1 MRLLKQLGHAV
12 RLTTTLTQ
20 PHTCDGLIALHARK
34 SHAAVVQFKKLFPDR
49 KLIVALTGTDLYH
62 DIPRGNRKSLQ
73 SLALADQL
81 MTLHPLAKRSVPR
94 RWRSKVMPIFQS
106 VELPADESTL
116 PRPFFTWRNKLTAPV
131 IIGVIGHLRAVKDP
145 LRAALAVRKLP
156 SDSQL
161 QILHLGTVHQ
171 PIWAERATR
180 EMQQNPRYHWLGS
193 LSHPATLAIMQ
204 QLDAICITSKME
216 GGANVVMEAIAMGKP
231 VLASRIEG
239 TVGILG
245 SAYPGYFPVG
255 NTQALSRL
263 LRRFETDQRFR
274 QSLNH
279 HIKRLLPLTLPER
292 ERQSLANLLNSKDT

>member
-1 MRLLKQLGHAV
+1 MHVAMSLPIPSR
-12 RLTTTLTQ
+12 
-20 PHTCDGLIALHARK
+20 CECLIALHARK
-34 SHAAVVQFKKLFPDR
+34 SHAAIFQFKNQFPDR

-73 SLALADQL
+73 SLALADRL
-81 MTLHPLAKRSVPR
+81 ITLHPLAVRAVPH

-106 VELPADESTL
+106 VQLPAYEPLL
-116 PRPFFTWRNKLTAPV
+116 PRPFVTWRNRLTAPV

-161 QILHLGTVHQ
+161 QIVHLGTVHQ
-171 PIWAERATR
+171 PIWAKRATR
-180 EMQQNPRYHWLGS
+180 EMQQNLRYHWLGS

-263 LRRFETDQRFR
+263 LRRFETDQTFR

-279 HIKRLLPLTLPER
+279 HIRRLLPLTLPER
-292 ERQSLANLLNSKDT
+292 ERQCLAHLLNSQDNC

>member
-1 MRLLKQLGHAV
+1 MTR
-12 RLTTTLTQ
+12 
-20 PHTCDGLIALHARK
+20 PHICDGLIALHARK
-34 SHAAVVQFKKLFPDR
+34 SHAAIVQFKKRFPDR

-81 MTLHPLAKRSVPR
+81 ITLHPLAVRSVPR
-94 RWRSKVMPIFQS
+94 YWRNKVTPIFQS
-106 VELPADESTL
+106 VELPACKPTL
-116 PRPFFTWRNKLTAPV
+116 PRPFITWRNNLNAPV

-145 LRAALAVRKLP
+145 LRAAMAVRKIP
-156 SDSQL
+156 SESQL
-161 QILHLGTVHQ
+161 QILHLGTTYQ
-171 PIWAERATR
+171 PIWAERAKR
-180 EMQQNPRYHWLGS
+180 EMHKNPRYQWLGS

-204 QLDAICITSKME
+204 QLDAVCITSKME
-216 GGANVVMEAIAMGKP
+216 GGANVVMEAIALGKP

-263 LRRFETDQRFR
+263 LRRFETDQAFR

-279 HIKRLLPLTLPER
+279 HIRRLLPLTLPER
-292 ERQSLANLLNSKDT
+292 ERQCLAHLLNNQDNCWSNAKSAVFGAE